1 MTDYV
6 IIDVDQFIQFR
17 NNHCTPIDHIQLKA
31 NTLQKTF
38 TCFQELTDTN
48 TNVNTKNNT
57 YPQSHSSGSS
67 SGKWGKGQ
75 SFSRSNAPP
84 PRQPPATRPDKLT
97 FGGGSRE
104 ISKEDRMKREFL
116 AFINRLSEGNRKNI
130 ITYFE
135 NNLQVEFIDTYV
147 RLLWEAMLRSEDFQE
162 LYIEC
167 FQSIYTL
174 LCKNT
179 DNVFIEKITT
189 LWSTYV
195 SDEKWLPSD
204 ALINEKDYDDFCDFV
219 KWKKTSITYIHGFS
233 KCVTKDWLRVTTY
246 DNLSDKLIIS
256 IEKFLGESPE
266 GCKVTDALLDQ
277 LLILVEYT
285 KTSQD
290 EPINAYIKTLHTNAV
305 DYRPSTRF
313 KIYDLKEFLERKVK
327 FTVRAKKLI
336 TS

>member
-6 IIDVDQFIQFR
+6 IIDIDQFIQFR
-17 NNHCTPIDHIQLKA
+17 KNHYTPLEHIQLKA
-31 NTLQKTF
+31 DTLQKTF
-38 TCFQELTDTN
+38 TCFQESTDS
-48 TNVNTKNNT
+48 KNNI
-57 YPQSHSSGSS
+57 YPQNHSAGS

-75 SFSRSNAPP
+75 AFSRNSAPP

-97 FGGGSRE
+97 FGGRE
-104 ISKEDRMKREFL
+104 ISNEDRIKRELL

-167 FQSIYTL
+167 FQAIYTL

-189 LWSTYV
+189 LWSSYV
-195 SDEKWLPSD
+195 TDEKWIPSD

-233 KCVTKDWLRVTTY
+233 KCVTKEWLRVTTY
-246 DNLSDKLIIS
+246 DNLSDKLIVS
-256 IEKFLGESPE
+256 IEKFLDESPE

-285 KTSQD
+285 KTAQD
-290 EPINAYIKTLHTNAV
+290 EPIKTFIKSLHTNAV

-336 TS
+336 TT